1 MLDILIT
8 IIVIAALALAW
19 IMLYDSNRFVVRTH
33 TVTDR
38 RIKKPCRAVLLT
50 DLHNKQ
56 YGKKNERLLAAIR
69 AAQPDFIL
77 AAETS

>member
-38 RIKKPCRAVLLT
+38 RIISELEAPHPGESCFCRT
-50 DLHNKQ
+50 KC
-56 YGKKNERLLAAIR
+56 
-69 AAQPDFIL
+69 IL
-77 AAETS
+77 SH